1 LVLISIKF
9 SGIKTKL
16 MNVWSNMIEGL
27 LLLESA
33 MRLLIMH
40 GDIET
45 TTRWQ
50 VAFGGRGHH
59 VRRARSIDSA
69 EQQLREDRFD
79 LLLFDFLVDGH
90 SCLSTA
96 LLAQFHQPHIVSVL
110 VSDRAPYL
118 QGDMFA
124 RLASLRCV
132 LGTETPVDDLVAICE
147 ELTKG
152 AAAVQRV
159 GAPARER
166 FEGGTRLAALEAL
179 YRRRAGAGNAAP
191 PKGVGV
197 NANDVAL

>member
-1 LVLISIKF
+1 
-9 SGIKTKL
+9 
-16 MNVWSNMIEGL
+16 
-27 LLLESA
+27 
-33 MRLLIMH
+33 MH

-50 VAFGGRGHH
+50 AAFGARGHH

-110 VSDRAPYL
+110 VSARAPTI

-132 LGTETPVDDLVAICE
+132 LGTETPVSDLVAICE

-152 AAAVQRV
+152 TALQHRDKSK
-159 GAPARER
+159 RKR
-166 FEGGTRLAALEAL
+166 FEGGSRLVALEAL
-179 YRRRAGAGNAAP
+179 YRRRSDPGPDAP
-191 PKGVGV
+191 KNGRELYV
-197 NANDVAL
+197 

>member
-1 LVLISIKF
+1 
-9 SGIKTKL
+9 
-16 MNVWSNMIEGL
+16 
-27 LLLESA
+27 
-33 MRLLIMH
+33 MH
-40 GDIET
+40 GEIET

-50 VAFGGRGHH
+50 VAFGARGHH

-110 VSDRAPYL
+110 VSARAPRI

-132 LGTETPVDDLVAICE
+132 LGDEISVSDLVAICE
-147 ELTKG
+147 ELTKS
-152 AAAVQRV
+152 VTPQQV
-159 GAPARER
+159 VT
-166 FEGGTRLAALEAL
+166 FEHDRGKGESRLAALEAL
-179 YRRRAGAGNAAP
+179 YRGRSRADP
-191 PKGVGV
+191 
-197 NANDVAL
+197 DVPNNGRGLHA

>member
-1 LVLISIKF
+1 
-9 SGIKTKL
+9 
-16 MNVWSNMIEGL
+16 
-27 LLLESA
+27 

-40 GDIET
+40 GEIET

-50 VAFGGRGHH
+50 VAFGARGHH

-79 LLLFDFLVDGH
+79 LLVFDFLVDGH

-110 VSDRAPYL
+110 VSARAPRI

-132 LGTETPVDDLVAICE
+132 LGDEISVSDLVAICE

-152 AAAVQRV
+152 VTPQQVEAF
-159 GAPARER
+159 ER
-166 FEGGTRLAALEAL
+166 DRGKGESRLAALEAL
-179 YRRRAGAGNAAP
+179 YRGRSRADP
-191 PKGVGV
+191 
-197 NANDVAL
+197 DVPNNGRGLHA

>member
-1 LVLISIKF
+1 
-9 SGIKTKL
+9 
-16 MNVWSNMIEGL
+16 
-27 LLLESA
+27 
-33 MRLLIMH
+33 MH
-40 GDIET
+40 GEIET

-50 VAFGGRGHH
+50 VAFGARGHH

-79 LLLFDFLVDGH
+79 LLVFDFLVDGR

-110 VSDRAPYL
+110 VSARAPMI

-132 LGTETPVDDLVAICE
+132 LSDETSVSDLVAICE

-152 AAAVQRV
+152 MTSQQVEAF
-159 GAPARER
+159 ER
-166 FEGGTRLAALEAL
+166 DRSESESRLAALEAL
-179 YRRRAGAGNAAP
+179 YRGRTCADPDAP
-191 PKGVGV
+191 KPDAPKNGRGLH
-197 NANDVAL
+197 A

>member
-1 LVLISIKF
+1 MESVL
-9 SGIKTKL
+9 
-16 MNVWSNMIEGL
+16 
-27 LLLESA
+27 
-33 MRLLIMH
+33 RLLIMH

-50 VAFGGRGHH
+50 VAFGARGHH

-110 VSDRAPYL
+110 VSDRAPDM
-118 QGDMFA
+118 QSDMFS

-132 LGTETPVDDLVAICE
+132 LGSETPVSDLVTICE

-152 AAAVQRV
+152 SAVQQSDP
-159 GAPARER
+159 PARER
-166 FEGGTRLAALEAL
+166 FEGGSRLAALETL
-179 YRRRAGAGNAAP
+179 YRRRSDVDNNEP
-191 PKGVGV
+191 PSGVDQH
-197 NANDVAL
+197 A

>member
-1 LVLISIKF
+1 
-9 SGIKTKL
+9 
-16 MNVWSNMIEGL
+16 
-27 LLLESA
+27 
-33 MRLLIMH
+33 MH

-50 VAFGGRGHH
+50 VAFGARGHH

-110 VSDRAPYL
+110 VSDRAPDM

-132 LGTETPVDDLVAICE
+132 LGTETPVTDLVAICE

-152 AAAVQRV
+152 GAADQNDTPERI
-159 GAPARER
+159 R
-166 FEGGTRLAALEAL
+166 FEGGSRLAALEAL
-179 YRRRAGAGNAAP
+179 YRRRADAGR
-191 PKGVGV
+191 PKVLAGHGLRV
-197 NANDVAL
+197 

>member
-1 LVLISIKF
+1 
-9 SGIKTKL
+9 
-16 MNVWSNMIEGL
+16 
-27 LLLESA
+27 

-50 VAFGGRGHH
+50 VAFGARGHH

-110 VSDRAPYL
+110 VSDRAPDM

-124 RLASLRCV
+124 RLASLRRV
-132 LGTETPVDDLVAICE
+132 LGTETPVSDLVAICE

-152 AAAVQRV
+152 TSVQRV
-159 GAPARER
+159 EAPVRER

-179 YRRRAGAGNAAP
+179 YRRRADAGNTLP
-191 PKGVGV
+191 PSGVDLH
-197 NANDVAL
+197 A

>member
-1 LVLISIKF
+1 
-9 SGIKTKL
+9 
-16 MNVWSNMIEGL
+16 
-27 LLLESA
+27 
-33 MRLLIMH
+33 MH

-45 TTRWQ
+45 TIRWQ
-50 VAFGGRGHH
+50 VAFGARGHH

-96 LLAQFHQPHIVSVL
+96 LLAQFHQPHIASVL
-110 VSDRAPYL
+110 VSTRAPTI

-132 LGTETPVDDLVAICE
+132 LGTEIPVSDLVAICE

-152 AAAVQRV
+152 MTAQQVEAF
-159 GAPARER
+159 ER
-166 FEGGTRLAALEAL
+166 DKSEGETRLAALEAL
-179 YRRRAGAGNAAP
+179 YRRRTDAGP
-191 PKGVGV
+191 DTPKNGYGLH
-197 NANDVAL
+197 A